1 MVSTPVILCLLV
13 IINKLRK
20 LDILFLKDPKIL
32 ISEMCCYRT
41 YFEKPNQ
48 FHKDDIKR
56 NFTIENN
63 DKKGNIY
70 TLHGIFSI

>member
-1 MVSTPVILCLLV
+1 MLTESA
-13 IINKLRK
+13 
-20 LDILFLKDPKIL
+20 KIL
-32 ISEMCCYRT
+32 ISEMCCYPT

-63 DKKGNIY
+63 DKKGNIF

>member
-1 MVSTPVILCLLV
+1 
-13 IINKLRK
+13 
-20 LDILFLKDPKIL
+20 
-32 ISEMCCYRT
+32 MCCYRT